1 MATEVISR
9 VDKFGLM
16 NTFNPY
22 KNSLSLRNVSNQR
35 FRIDNKAT
43 YADTN
48 VVCVT
53 TGLIPNYEAFLGGG
67 ITFNILNPNTQ
78 IVEAI
83 LQPKIVDLGSGI
95 IPMVNEIHWFD
106 VVGMQG
112 DFYVNSQWAGYILE
126 VGGNIE
132 TCSITAEDIN
142 GINNDISYLKNRL
155 VSARQQTIPLINEV
169 SINISKNAI
178 YTIFIDDIN
187 CRYELY
193 QAGGKYDNLFPIISC
208 GYSSHLYVNNRTNSF
223 VLSDCSNALSCSEQ
237 IPSTAQSYRNYF
249 YLARRQTTLLFT
261 GMRVSSSLNS
271 EWIALGNGSPGGIY
285 ASSIHRD
292 ASQYYVEYTHQTT
305 TRPNTLNNTY
315 GTLSSI
321 QSLKITYNIYT
332 ALFKKGDS
340 IKIRTSATGWNT
352 TVLGNIY
359 MYIWEV
365 S

>member
-106 VVGMQG
+106 VVSMQG
-112 DFYVNSQWAGYILE
+112 DFFVNSQWAGYILE

-142 GINNDISYLKNRL
+142 GINKDIKTNTDNITKNNNELTNKMNKLQDRFARSYKFSYNFNQRG
-155 VSARQQTIPLINEV
+155 VSQTSINGTSAGPFITTGTLISVPENFIGNIKYNATLINNALFQILIGTTTYYSCRDENPIASESKYIV
-169 SINISKNAI
+169 YGGAATASITTTTTSN
-178 YTIFIDDIN
+178 
-187 CRYELY
+187 
-193 QAGGKYDNLFPIISC
+193 IIS
-208 GYSSHLYVNNRTNSF
+208 
-223 VLSDCSNALSCSEQ
+223 
-237 IPSTAQSYRNYF
+237 
-249 YLARRQTTLLFT
+249 
-261 GMRVSSSLNS
+261 LNTF
-271 EWIALGNGSPGGIY
+271 GG
-285 ASSIHRD
+285 A
-292 ASQYYVEYTHQTT
+292 
-305 TRPNTLNNTY
+305 
-315 GTLSSI
+315 
-321 QSLKITYNIYT
+321 
-332 ALFKKGDS
+332 
-340 IKIRTSATGWNT
+340 T
-352 TVLGNIY
+352 TVCCYCRKFYDGAHAS
-359 MYIWEV
+359 V
-365 S
+365 SYQVIGKVLEEA

>member
-1 MATEVISR
+1 MATEVINR

-48 VVCVT
+48 VIAVS

-112 DFYVNSQWAGYILE
+112 DFFVNSQWAGYILE

-142 GINNDISYLKNRL
+142 GINSKIKTNANNITKNNNELTNNLNNLYNKVKRTLKI
-155 VSARQQTIPLINEV
+155 VSDFN
-169 SINISKNAI
+169 
-178 YTIFIDDIN
+178 
-187 CRYELY
+187 
-193 QAGGKYDNLFPIISC
+193 
-208 GYSSHLYVNNRTNSF
+208 
-223 VLSDCSNALSCSEQ
+223 
-237 IPSTAQSYRNYF
+237 
-249 YLARRQTTLLFT
+249 
-261 GMRVSSSLNS
+261 
-271 EWIALGNGSPGGIY
+271 GNGHSNCAGYNYNNGNIIDVPANFIGTIYWTGSGRGYDGIY
-285 ASSIHRD
+285 GDSVLTQGVIMLTS
-292 ASQYYVEYTHQTT
+292 
-305 TRPNTLNNTY
+305 
-315 GTLSSI
+315 G
-321 QSLKITYNIYT
+321 NIYT
-332 ALFKKGDS
+332 GVPSAVS
-340 IKIRTSATGWNT
+340 IYSISGFSEMRSSATRVINASSYIPLCTGRHIVPVRGAT
-352 TVLGNIY
+352 CSMGQGSRASISYTVSGYIY
-359 MYIWEV
+359 EEV